1 MENRVLSR
9 YSEFNGQKLADPD
22 SRLSPE
28 DVRNLHAHQFPE
40 IATATIAGPESV
52 GDKLLYRFSRAIG
65 SKG

>member
-1 MENRVLSR
+1 MESRVLTR
-9 YSEFNGQKLADPD
+9 IFEFNGQKLADPD

-28 DVRNLHAHQFPE
+28 EVRNLFAHQFPD
-40 IATATIAGPESV
+40 IATAAITGPEAV